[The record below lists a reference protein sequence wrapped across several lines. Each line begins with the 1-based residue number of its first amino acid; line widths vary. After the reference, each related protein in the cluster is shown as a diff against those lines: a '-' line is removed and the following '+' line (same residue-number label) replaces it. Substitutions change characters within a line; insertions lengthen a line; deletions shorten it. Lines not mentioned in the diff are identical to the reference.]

1 MAHDDKNQFFNFF
14 GAKGPIGTLFTN
26 LGSLLEE
33 NGKWSSMRFASL
45 FATIVPLAVWAV
57 VSIKT
62 NTIVSFPESIALIVV
77 GSLGTKAFQKREEI
91 KGFRDSLMDLKT
103 MKIDPTVQQGL
114 NILQNPQMVQYGVN
128 LRNLYNGYSSPAY
141 NLYGNNSYT
150 STNIYDDTSP
160 EYDNYHNLI
169 SQEQSDDISENN
181 LDPNILNNPQRKPR
195 QY

>member
-1 MAHDDKNQFFNFF
+1 MTHNDKNRFFKFF

-45 FATIVPLAVWAV
+45 FATIIPLAVWAY

-62 NTIVSFPESIALIVV
+62 NTIASFPESIALIVV

-103 MKIDPTVQQGL
+103 MKIDPTGQQGL
-114 NILQNPQMVQYGVN
+114 NISQNPQTGYYSVNSGNSYG
-128 LRNLYNGYSSPAY
+128 GYSSPAY

-150 STNIYDDTSP
+150 STNIYEDTSP

-181 LDPNILNNPQRKPR
+181 LDLNISNNPQRKPR